1 MYFYVFV
8 ILVVLAVMFLAS
20 EAQMPRLQEI
30 PENNPSRLLPFQVA
44 QPVVLGD
51 VVADDGGIILFAAF
65 LMVCKANRLQIQVFQ
80 MILTH
85 QTSYSRNWIW
95 IFYWTAMMVGTHHQ
109 SKPWVLQTQFLVC
122 CYAYLFLLL
131 LYYWLVV
138 VPMRHVG
145 GQSLDLVTF
154 THPCSKSSKYR
165 SMQ

>member
-1 MYFYVFV
+1 MDFYVFV

-30 PENNPSRLLPFQVA
+30 PKNNPSRLLPFQVA

-85 QTSYSRNWIW
+85 QTSYSRNWI
-95 IFYWTAMMVGTHHQ
+95 
-109 SKPWVLQTQFLVC
+109 
-122 CYAYLFLLL
+122 
-131 LYYWLVV
+131 
-138 VPMRHVG
+138 
-145 GQSLDLVTF
+145 
-154 THPCSKSSKYR
+154 
-165 SMQ
+165 